1 MRMMELHSAFRFNL
15 RIVTSRLMV
24 TRRPPLYVCFVLLVS
39 VYVIAGKFGLSVA
52 FFHASASAVWPPAG
66 IALASLILWGIALWP
81 AVFIGAFLVHFTTA
95 GSFAVTLPVGAGP
108 PAVVP
113 PGAVVGGGP
122 LGRDGGRRRHQ
133 LILRRNP
140 VRHGISRHPAA
151 FMGRVSLRPARR
163 RHAGLRHVGAGSRG
177 HAAAGRSVRHVESE
191 FLAHPAAAFHRR
203 YRHDDAGTRG
213 GCLGAQ
219 GGRGGVARGPR

>member
-81 AVFIGAFLVHFTTA
+81 AVFIGAFLVNFTTA
-95 GSFAVTLPVGAGP
+95 GSFAATLAIAAGNTLEAAFGAWLIRRYAAGP
-108 PAVVP
+108 YVFRSAQTIFKF
-113 PGAVVGGGP
+113 A
-122 LGRDGGRRRHQ
+122 
-133 LILRRNP
+133 LITLR
-140 VRHGISRHPAA
+140 
-151 FMGRVSLRPARR
+151 
-163 RHAGLRHVGAGSRG
+163 
-177 HAAAGRSVRHVESE
+177 SE
-191 FLAHPAAAFHRR
+191 EHTSEL
-203 YRHDDAGTRG
+203 
-213 GCLGAQ
+213 Q
-219 GGRGGVARGPR
+219 PRLHL